1 MAKRNAAKRKQPLA
15 KAPGAKERDTGS
27 ASVLPLEI
35 KVGDRFTA
43 EGFESE
49 VLTHPT
55 AMHGAKSLRA
65 WVARP
70 GLPET
75 EREVTWLA
83 HERVT
88 IRRSPRSAP
97 RG

>member
-1 MAKRNAAKRKQPLA
+1 MAKRKAAKRQQSPA
-15 KAPGAKERDTGS
+15 TAPVSQEPDAGS

-35 KVGDRFTA
+35 KVGDGFTA
-43 EGFESE
+43 EGFEWE

-55 AMHGAKSLRA
+55 AMHGAKTLRA
-65 WVARP
+65 QVVRP

-75 EREVTWLA
+75 EREVTWQA

-88 IRRSPRSAP
+88 IRSSPRGAA
-97 RG
+97 

>member
-1 MAKRNAAKRKQPLA
+1 MAKRNAAKRQQPPA
-15 KAPGAKERDTGS
+15 TAPGAQEPDTGS

-35 KVGDRFTA
+35 RVGDRFTA
-43 EGFESE
+43 EGFEWE

-65 WVARP
+65 RVVRP
-70 GLPET
+70 GVPET

-88 IRRSPRSAP
+88 IRRGPRPGA
-97 RG
+97 

>member
-1 MAKRNAAKRKQPLA
+1 MDVQ
-15 KAPGAKERDTGS
+15 
-27 ASVLPLEI
+27 I
-35 KVGDRFTA
+35 GDRFTDQ
-43 EGFESE
+43 GFEWE

-55 AMHGAKSLRA
+55 AMHGAKALRTR
-65 WVARP
+65 VVRP

-88 IRRSPRSAP
+88 IQRGTGSAP
-97 RG
+97 